1 MRLWPCLL
9 PQQIAVVSGLK
20 EAGTGDLLVSGDI
33 KHLNLLPPSLRVPD
47 PVLYA
52 TVEAGSVSQEK
63 VLEQALREVAR
74 EDPSLRVTFGDD
86 TNKADSSTQFH
97 TNRDQIVV
105 AGMGELHLEIVM
117 DRIRKEYKV
126 DADMGSLSVAY
137 KETVTGGN
145 TRCGH

>member
-1 MRLWPCLL
+1 M
-9 PQQIAVVSGLK
+9 SGLK

-33 KHLNLLPPSLRVPD
+33 KHLNLLPPNLRVPD

>member
-1 MRLWPCLL
+1 M
-9 PQQIAVVSGLK
+9 
-20 EAGTGDLLVSGDI
+20 
-33 KHLNLLPPSLRVPD
+33 
-47 PVLYA
+47 
-52 TVEAGSVSQEK
+52 SQEK

-74 EDPSLRVTFGDD
+74 EDPSLRVTFGD
-86 TNKADSSTQFH
+86 NKADSSTQFH

-137 KETVTGGN
+137 KETVTRGN

>member
-1 MRLWPCLL
+1 M
-9 PQQIAVVSGLK
+9 
-20 EAGTGDLLVSGDI
+20 
-33 KHLNLLPPSLRVPD
+33 
-47 PVLYA
+47 
-52 TVEAGSVSQEK
+52 SQEK

-86 TNKADSSTQFH
+86 TTKADSSTQFH